1 MPNFANYPKSI
12 NWSYTPAFKTITIS
26 TKRAPAMA
34 SGKIGTPT
42 THLTGVESSPLIL
55 PSQQSQHAIRQA
67 VGLEGTAVQLWEL
80 RMHKTPHIDGGVS
93 VDQLPDIAIGDRVTI
108 DNVDYVVSWADIVHP
123 LSFGDILLVYVKED
137 KRA

>member
-1 MPNFANYPKSI
+1 MPTFANYPKSI
-12 NWSYTPAFKTITIS
+12 NWAYTPAFKTITIS

-34 SGKIGTPT
+34 SGKIGAPT

-67 VGLEGTAVQLWEL
+67 IGLEGTAVQLWEL
-80 RMHKTPHIDGGVS
+80 RLHKTPHIDGGVS
-93 VDQLPDIAIGDRVTI
+93 VDQLPDIIAGDRVTI
-108 DNVDYVVSWADIVHP
+108 ESVDYAVSWADIVHP